1 MHLFT
6 TAALARINTL
16 APGAADVVRYRPN
29 IVIDTPGCGFPEN
42 DWPGRTLR
50 IGDDLTLHVIARTP
64 RCAIPTLAHGPVPR
78 DTAALRVLAD
88 HNRITPLD
96 SMAPQPCAGDYAQV
110 TTPGRIKLGDAVCW
124 A

>member
-50 IGDDLTLHVIARTP
+50 IGDDPLAPDLDATDRTWARDCGTAQPTP
-64 RCAIPTLAHGPVPR
+64 HGGP
-78 DTAALRVLAD
+78 
-88 HNRITPLD
+88 
-96 SMAPQPCAGDYAQV
+96 
-110 TTPGRIKLGDAVCW
+110 
-124 A
+124 